1 MSTPSP
7 AIAGYT
13 LEDPV
18 CELLTDPSARA
29 VIERYLP
36 DVGENEWVRTT
47 PGLRLSLL
55 VMFASPLAGAPA
67 QVAALTSELA
77 SLPPAGTVGSA
88 GSALAPRPATRS
100 AGRPS
105 PAGRCGDPPTGA
117 TAHRTVDVA
126 LKGPAARNPFLDV
139 EVSAH
144 IAAPPASTV
153 GDHTVTGFYDGDG
166 TYRVS
171 SFPTPS
177 AGTR

>member
-77 SLPPAGTVGSA
+77 SLH
-88 GSALAPRPATRS
+88 PRPE
-100 AGRPS
+100 PS
-105 PAGRCGDPPTGA
+105 DLPEAPWPHALPRDRLDDPPG
-117 TAHRTVDVA
+117 
-126 LKGPAARNPFLDV
+126 
-139 EVSAH
+139 
-144 IAAPPASTV
+144 
-153 GDHTVTGFYDGDG
+153 G
-166 TYRVS
+166 TLW
-171 SFPTPS
+171 
-177 AGTR
+177 

>member
-77 SLPPAGTVGSA
+77 SL
-88 GSALAPRPATRS
+88 LCRNRRICRKRP
-100 AGRPS
+100 G
-105 PAGRCGDPPTGA
+105 
-117 TAHRTVDVA
+117 
-126 LKGPAARNPFLDV
+126 
-139 EVSAH
+139 
-144 IAAPPASTV
+144 
-153 GDHTVTGFYDGDG
+153 
-166 TYRVS
+166 
-171 SFPTPS
+171 PTPCH
-177 AGTR
+177 AIGWTTLPGGTLW